1 MTEMLF
7 KPDLPDGSDVASILG
22 ELEGLL
28 ARQVDLTRLDDLDGA
43 SALSDRV
50 AVLLGRLF
58 AVGRAAVAPHTGRIA
73 RIRTLH
79 RTLGLMLAQRKHEHT
94 NQQAHLARGRTFAR
108 TYAQHTRPSP

>member
-1 MTEMLF
+1 MTEMPF

-43 SALSDRV
+43 SGLSDRV
-50 AVLLGRLF
+50 TVLLGRLL
-58 AVGRAAVAPHTGRIA
+58 AVGHAALAPHTGRIS

-79 RTLGLMLAQRKHEHT
+79 RTLGLMLAQRKCEHT
-94 NQQAHLARGRTFAR
+94 DRQAQLARGKTFAR
-108 TYAQHTRPSP
+108 AYAQHTRPET